1 MAQFRHFS
9 DTEVQP
15 IRDHNVRRADI
26 LHRCEFGFSGSHKK
40 KRAICAPLYNRN
52 LWPDEELSL
61 NPEPALVRVAFLPG
75 LLNTA
80 IRFVILSAAKNPLGC
95 HVNPRCHPELH
106 LPHWSNL
113 PQLSPRAKRSGVE
126 GNAVAFA
133 FRFPD
138 FPIPRFPDLP
148 DLPTPRWP
156 D

>member
-1 MAQFRHFS
+1 MSAVRTFFTGASLALADPTRKNEQFALHCT
-9 DTEVQP
+9 TETYGRMRNFHLTRNQ
-15 IRDHNVRRADI
+15 RW
-26 LHRCEFGFSGSHKK
+26 FG
-40 KRAICAPLYNRN
+40 L
-52 LWPDEELSL
+52 
-61 NPEPALVRVAFLPG
+61 AFLPG

-138 FPIPRFPDLP
+138 FPLPRFPDLP
-148 DLPTPRWP
+148 TPGWP